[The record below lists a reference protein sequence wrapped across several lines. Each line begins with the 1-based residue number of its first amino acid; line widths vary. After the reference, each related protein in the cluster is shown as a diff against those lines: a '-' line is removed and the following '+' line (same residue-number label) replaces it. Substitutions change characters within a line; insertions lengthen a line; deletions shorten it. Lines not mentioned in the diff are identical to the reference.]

1 MYLAIRIRGRVGIP
15 PDIEETLK
23 RLNLHRKFN
32 ASLLP
37 ETPSIIGM
45 LKKVSD
51 YITWGEITK
60 ENLVLLLKKRGRLK
74 GDKRI
79 TEENLNLLNVS
90 NFEELADMILKGN
103 FPSLIK
109 KTFRLTPPSGGFKG
123 STKKHVN
130 EGGELGYRGMAIN
143 DLLLKMI

>member
-103 FPSLIK
+103 FPSSIK